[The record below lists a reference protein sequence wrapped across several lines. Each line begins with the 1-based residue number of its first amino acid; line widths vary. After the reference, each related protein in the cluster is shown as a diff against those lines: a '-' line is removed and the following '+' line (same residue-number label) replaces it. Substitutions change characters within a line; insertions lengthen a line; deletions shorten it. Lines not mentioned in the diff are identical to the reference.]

1 MVWFWGYYNVTIQL
15 LFSISSSCQPRSAFD
30 VIVANPEG
38 LVTGQTTT
46 VKGGGS
52 ALMDYMLRR
61 FKSKGVKSVRIFSIN
76 DKYYADRGWQE
87 ELAVDSPAWFCLRI
101 LTICVSVYLDFFM

>member
-1 MVWFWGYYNVTIQL
+1 MY
-15 LFSISSSCQPRSAFD
+15 FSAPHLSKTGLIFALYSA
-30 VIVANPEG
+30 IPEG

-52 ALMDYMLRR
+52 ALMDYILRR
-61 FKSKGVKSVRIFSIN
+61 FKSKGVKSVRIFSTN

-87 ELAVDSPAWFCLRI
+87 DEIENNNCMVTL
-101 LTICVSVYLDFFM
+101 